1 MNNLAISLAQ
11 QNPPAVSGQ
20 PAASR
25 PALVSNARTW
35 ASKALQIANKIQPP
49 NRTDECDAACAV
61 ATHNLGEFAE
71 MDGDIVEARRRY
83 EESMSLA
90 KAMGFQEGIENAD
103 AALKRLLLAKT

>member
-1 MNNLAISLAQ
+1 
-11 QNPPAVSGQ
+11 
-20 PAASR
+20 
-25 PALVSNARTW
+25 
-35 ASKALQIANKIQPP
+35 
-49 NRTDECDAACAV
+49 V